1 MVIDILEK
9 TDLHPSLL
17 ELEITE
23 SSMQI
28 PELTIPVLKELKK
41 LGVSLSID
49 DFGTGYSSLAYLK
62 DFPINS
68 LKIDRSFVEE
78 ISVSG
83 GAIIEM
89 IINMASYLHVSV
101 IAEGIETGDQLD
113 YLKSLSCD
121 EGQGYLFSRPIP
133 AKEFEKLLFRQKR
146 TLIEV
151 V

>member
-1 MVIDILEK
+1 MLIIN
-9 TDLHPSLL
+9 
-17 ELEITE
+17 
-23 SSMQI
+23 

-89 IINMASYLHVSV
+89 IINMATYLHVSV

-113 YLKSLSCD
+113 YLKNLSCE

-133 AKEFEKLLFRQKR
+133 AKEFEKLLFSKR
-146 TLIEV
+146 RH
-151 V
+151 

>member
-1 MVIDILEK
+1 M
-9 TDLHPSLL
+9 

-23 SSMQI
+23 SPMQI
-28 PELTIPVLKELKK
+28 PEITIPVLKEMKK

-68 LKIDRSFVEE
+68 LKIDRSFVKE

-89 IINMASYLHVSV
+89 IITMATYLHVSV
-101 IAEGIETGDQLD
+101 IAEGIETTYPFS
-113 YLKSLSCD
+113 YLKNLCCL

-133 AKEFEKLLFRQKR
+133 ADEFEKLLYKKKK
-146 TLIEV
+146 L
-151 V
+151 